1 MYIDTLNYDHQ
12 QWNLL
17 THQIENRDQAQLLML
32 FGDSEILKSE
42 QSFQAIRCQYPNA
55 MIVGASSSGNILGAE
70 ISKSPIVATAIHFE
84 RGHVALSQIDFT
96 AEDNV
101 EELSR
106 QLIAQLPAEGLKHI
120 FILSDGLN
128 INGSELVRGINAV
141 GGHFTV
147 TGGMA
152 GDGDRFLET
161 WIVANEPAKNRRIAA
176 IGFYGDSLAISTGCY
191 AGWSSFG
198 AERTITRS
206 KGNILYELD
215 HQPALALY
223 KEYLGEFARDL
234 PLSGMRF
241 PLNIKA
247 SAEDNEVIRTLLG
260 IDEATQSIIFAGDVP
275 EGYIARLMKPD
286 LEVLIEG
293 ASSAAEEID
302 QINNRPALGLV
313 VSCVGRRVVMK
324 QIIEE
329 ELEAVEERL
338 GSHVQLTG
346 FYSYGEIA
354 PFNNRLQ
361 QCQLHNQ
368 TMTLTAIYER

>member
-1 MYIDTLNYDHQ
+1 MYIDTLNYDNQ

-17 THQIENRDQAQLLML
+17 TRQIEASDQAQLLLL
-32 FGDSEILKSE
+32 FGDSEILKSKQNFE
-42 QSFQAIRCQYPNA
+42 AIRSQYPHA
-55 MIVGASSSGNILGAE
+55 IIVGASSSGNILGAE
-70 ISKSPIVATAIHFE
+70 ISKSPIVATAIQFE
-84 RGHVALSQIDFT
+84 HGSVALSQIDFT
-96 AEDNV
+96 AEDSV
-101 EELSR
+101 EDLSR
-106 QLIAQLPAEGLKHI
+106 QLIAQLPVEGLKHI

-141 GGHFTV
+141 GGNFTV

-161 WIVANEPAKNRRIAA
+161 WIVANEPARTHRIAA
-176 IGFYGDSLAISTGCY
+176 VGFYGEALAISTGCY
-191 AGWSSFG
+191 AGWSAFG
-198 AERTITRS
+198 AERKITRS

-247 SAEDNEVIRTLLG
+247 TAEDNEVIRTLLA
-260 IDEATQSIIFAGDVP
+260 IDEATQSITFAGDVP

-293 ASSAAEEID
+293 ASAAAEEIE
-302 QINNRPALGLV
+302 QINSRPALGLV

-329 ELEAVEERL
+329 ELDAVEERL

-354 PFNNRLQ
+354 PFNNQIQ

-368 TMTLTAIYER
+368 TMTLTAIYEQ